1 MSRLAKDNALKAI
14 QNNLDDIET
23 LETIPIEQVNV
34 TPIYTQNAQNGLTLD
49 LCKQYKRKVEFC
61 NRELFRIHNR
71 TINKKDQGSL
81 DRGIVY
87 IDFQA
92 GLFEALKVNFLK
104 CVASDFNILLT
115 CPPKVELFGQA
126 EERICLDLKMVVA
139 GSEHFVKVIVHNT
152 KCSLHVQGFVEKY
165 NKKFDHLDN
174 RTVGL
179 YFAEE
184 IVTKVVKKIT
194 DNVDISKL
202 NNHLR
207 NLAMEGKKSASVKHK
222 TKSSTSCNV
231 CGKELKT
238 SASQQC
244 SNCLEKAHDS
254 CMITTIMKCGLCM
267 IYSDRQALPEP
278 VEEDDVIDSLK
289 KDVTLPLANDLVTLI
304 PIEGPQVVELSANET
319 PGIVTPET
327 EVVNVETEIVNAEA
341 DKVSNE
347 TEIVN
352 DENVLNSIK
361 CSECDAVFLN
371 KDLLTT
377 HFTEKHD
384 NRGAKT

>member
-1 MSRLAKDNALKAI
+1 M
-14 QNNLDDIET
+14 
-23 LETIPIEQVNV
+23 
-34 TPIYTQNAQNGLTLD
+34 
-49 LCKQYKRKVEFC
+49 
-61 NRELFRIHNR
+61 
-71 TINKKDQGSL
+71 
-81 DRGIVY
+81 
-87 IDFQA
+87 
-92 GLFEALKVNFLK
+92 
-104 CVASDFNILLT
+104 
-115 CPPKVELFGQA
+115 
-126 EERICLDLKMVVA
+126 
-139 GSEHFVKVIVHNT
+139 
-152 KCSLHVQGFVEKY
+152 
-165 NKKFDHLDN
+165 
-174 RTVGL
+174 
-179 YFAEE
+179 
-184 IVTKVVKKIT
+184 
-194 DNVDISKL
+194 
-202 NNHLR
+202 
-207 NLAMEGKKSASVKHK
+207 
-222 TKSSTSCNV
+222 
-231 CGKELKT
+231 
-238 SASQQC
+238 
-244 SNCLEKAHDS
+244 
-254 CMITTIMKCGLCM
+254 
-267 IYSDRQALPEP
+267 PEP